1 MTASLDATF
10 EILERTPAVADALLG
25 GTSPSWHRLDEG
37 PETWSPIQVV
47 GHLIHADE
55 ANWMPRAQTILEHG
69 EDRPL
74 DAFDRFGHLARFGD
88 WALHDLL
95 DRFAE
100 LRRTQLQVLR
110 GWGLGD
116 EQIVRT
122 GRHPELGT
130 VTLRQLLSTWAV
142 HDLAHLGQITRVM
155 ARGYTEEVGPWRQ
168 YLSVLAR

>member
-1 MTASLDATF
+1 MTASLDATL
-10 EILERTPAVADALLG
+10 EILERTPAVVDALLR

-37 PETWSPIQVV
+37 PETWSPIAVV

-69 EDRPL
+69 ADRPIN
-74 DAFDRFGHLARFGD
+74 AFDRFGHLARFGD
-88 WALHDLL
+88 WPLDGLL

-110 GWGLGD
+110 GWRLGD
-116 EQIVRT
+116 EQMALT
-122 GRHPELGT
+122 GRHPELGI

-168 YLSVLAR
+168 YLSILAR